1 MHLHHRQIPTFN
13 CYIMDNLRVLTVPQ
27 LEAKLCL
34 KVLLYLIL
42 LSSASAEVLKTCDPL
57 ISSHSPHLRLM
68 SSCSFSTYSVH
79 N

>member
-1 MHLHHRQIPTFN
+1 MHLHHRRIPTFN

-27 LEAKLCL
+27 LETK
-34 KVLLYLIL
+34 LIL
-42 LSSASAEVLKTCDPL
+42 LSSPSAEVLKTCDPL

>member
-27 LEAKLCL
+27 LETKLRL

-42 LSSASAEVLKTCDPL
+42 LS
-57 ISSHSPHLRLM
+57 
-68 SSCSFSTYSVH
+68 
-79 N
+79 